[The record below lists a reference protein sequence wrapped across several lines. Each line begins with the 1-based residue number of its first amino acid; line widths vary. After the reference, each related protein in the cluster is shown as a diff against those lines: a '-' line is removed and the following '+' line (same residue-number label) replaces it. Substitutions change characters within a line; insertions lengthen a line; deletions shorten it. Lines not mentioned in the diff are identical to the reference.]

1 MYVDHTQH
9 IYSRGVNAR
18 RFEGEPIIKEVQMT
32 FRVEAELRSSFT
44 EAAELDCRPAAEVL
58 RELMRA
64 YVSQARERIAKPAN
78 DIISAA
84 ERQRR
89 KNAVNFSR
97 ASVGLEGFKPSKE
110 EARAQRFING
120 EIDLNEFV
128 QVVVKPNSE

>member
-1 MYVDHTQH
+1 M
-9 IYSRGVNAR
+9 
-18 RFEGEPIIKEVQMT
+18 KEVQMT

-44 EAAELDCRPAAEVL
+44 EAAELDCRPAAQVL

-64 YVSQARERIAKPAN
+64 YVSQARERVAKPAN
-78 DIISAA
+78 DITSAA

-89 KNAVNFSR
+89 ENAVNFSR
-97 ASVGLEGFKPSKE
+97 ASVGLEGFKPSQEE

-128 QVVVKPNSE
+128 QVVVKPKSESGFSQ